1 MPWADHARISEAPA
15 VSTSVDTSPR
25 AGHLSDASLSSRP
38 FLTAAWRDL
47 AILNFE
53 IAPHVLE
60 PLVPTGTELD
70 TWRGTTYVSVVGF
83 RFLDTRVL
91 GTRIPGHV
99 DFEEVNLRFYVRHR
113 ENGEWRRGVVFIR
126 ELVPRRAIAWTARWW
141 YNEPYRALPMRHS
154 IERTSTGDAC
164 AARYEWRRAG
174 TWETLAVRAAGELAP
189 LPPGSEAEFIT
200 EHYWGYTRQRDGSSI
215 EYRVEHPRWRVAP
228 AADVHLR
235 CDVEALYGR
244 TFADALTQPPK
255 SAFVADGSAVTVF
268 RPRRLPL
275 AITPLA

>member
-1 MPWADHARISEAPA
+1 LIDPA
-15 VSTSVDTSPR
+15 ASP
-25 AGHLSDASLSSRP
+25 RP

-53 IAPHVLE
+53 IAPRVLE
-60 PLVPTGTELD
+60 PLVPAGTELD
-70 TWRGTTYVSVVGF
+70 AWQSITYVSVVGF
-83 RFLDTRVL
+83 RFHDTRVL
-91 GTRIPGHV
+91 RFRIPWHV
-99 DFEEVNLRFYVRHR
+99 DFEEVNLRFYVRRR
-113 ENGEWRRGVVFIR
+113 EQGEWRRGVVFIR

-141 YNEPYRALPMRHS
+141 YNEPYRALPMRHTV
-154 IERTSTGDAC
+154 ERTSTGDAC

-174 TWETLAVRAAGELAP
+174 TWDGLALRAAGDLSP
-189 LPPGSEAEFIT
+189 LQPDSEAEFIT

-228 AADVHLR
+228 AADVELR

-244 TFADALTQPPK
+244 AFADALAQPPR

-275 AITPLA
+275 SSAPRA